1 MECNDDNAN
10 AAADGVYA
18 GMMALVTIMMMMLQ
32 KKMIEINSTHR
43 QEKYIDADHLH
54 SHIAV
59 IFIIAIM
66 TPTCSQRIHCII
78 GDRRAVQLQMFGDL
92 VQVEVVDD

>member
-32 KKMIEINSTHR
+32 KKMIEINSTHI
-43 QEKYIDADHLH
+43 QEKYIDADHH
-54 SHIAV
+54 H
-59 IFIIAIM
+59 
-66 TPTCSQRIHCII
+66 
-78 GDRRAVQLQMFGDL
+78 
-92 VQVEVVDD
+92 